1 MALWVQAQDIS
12 TPSLCTV
19 YATMNGERHSGS
31 YTFRWISIRDHWW
44 YGIKGDQCLANRELR
59 SKWFSDHMILSVIL
73 LTIFSFSFCQSY
85 FGCVSRA
92 IHIFWAIFYYS
103 WAISYILDAYSN
115 TFLSDQ
121 LIMISDVN
129 SKLLIKKIIGEWK
142 YREKNMNY
150 YDNVKRNRDDT
161 MRIFVK
167 FTKFMRCLNFVKAF
181 YGWLFKNSRNGR

>member
-1 MALWVQAQDIS
+1 MFSKQR
-12 TPSLCTV
+12 
-19 YATMNGERHSGS
+19 AT
-31 YTFRWISIRDHWW
+31 I
-44 YGIKGDQCLANRELR
+44 
-59 SKWFSDHMILSVIL
+59 KWFSAHMILSVIL
-73 LTIFSFSFCQSY
+73 LTIFSFPFCQSY
-85 FGCVSRA
+85 FGCVFRA

-115 TFLSDQ
+115 TFFSDQ

-181 YGWLFKNSRNGR
+181 YGWLFTNSRNGRKNTRLLAEQRTYLTFYFDLKENKRYFYEESDISLEWSES